1 MRMRCNSTSKS
12 SHLYCY
18 LVVMDITRSSMA
30 DSTMR
35 VKVRYRL
42 LSSDKKNFAQTK
54 WCEKLKRG
62 TWRCVCG
69 TDGAESY
76 EAAAPRNRCRA
87 ERGEK
92 KQENGSGSRRE
103 RC

>member
-54 WCEKLKRG
+54 WYEKLKGYVEVCVWNGRG
-62 TWRCVCG
+62 G
-69 TDGAESY
+69 
-76 EAAAPRNRCRA
+76 
-87 ERGEK
+87 K
-92 KQENGSGSRRE
+92 L
-103 RC
+103 

>member
-42 LSSDKKNFAQTK
+42 LSSDEKNFAQTK
-54 WCEKLKRG
+54 WCEGVRG
-62 TWRCVCG
+62 GVCVERTG
-69 TDGAESY
+69 RKVMRP
-76 EAAAPRNRCRA
+76 PRRVIDV
-87 ERGEK
+87 ERKGRRSK
-92 KQENGSGSRRE
+92 RE
-103 RC
+103 RIRVSPRAPLR